1 MNIDADPDLRADQI
15 GSDLSA
21 LSTDATPLL
30 QPLNYKLRLSLQTL
44 YAQCLQVS
52 VLVQIIFTRSE
63 TLRKLS

>member
-21 LSTDATPLL
+21 LFTDATPLL
-30 QPLNYKLRLSLQTL
+30 LRLSLQTL